1 MPPKFDPNSPENA
14 PLIQLF
20 QNLGLASNSATELV
34 RQPKSGKAFKS
45 LIDEY
50 GLADNKY
57 DEKQAGALVKLSSV
71 SAKLDKEQ
79 KDFLVQ
85 KIVKG
90 DVKTPD
96 QVTGRWPMTHCC
108 ERVLCVLRERRK
120 LEIRDN
126 G

>member
-1 MPPKFDPNSPENA
+1 MPPKFDPNSPENV

-20 QNLGLASNSATELV
+20 QSLGLASNSATELV

-50 GLADNKY
+50 SLADSKY

-71 SAKLDKEQ
+71 SGRLSKEQ
-79 KDFLVQ
+79 KDFLVG

-90 DVKTPD
+90 DVKTAD
-96 QVTGRWPMTHCC
+96 QITGGWPTISRC
-108 ERVLCVLRERRK
+108 ELVLCVL
-120 LEIRDN
+120 
-126 G
+126 

>member
-20 QNLGLASNSATELV
+20 QSLGLASNSATELV

-50 GLADNKY
+50 GLTNNKY

-71 SAKLDKEQ
+71 SAKLGSEQ

-96 QVTGRWPMTHCC
+96 QVTGGWPMTDWC
-108 ERVLCVLRERRK
+108 ERVLCVLWERTK
-120 LEIRDN
+120 LE
-126 G
+126 